1 MHVLQNACDVVGTKK
16 DVVFMPITSTKAYE
30 IVESL
35 VCEKKPVICMPVLS
49 VLKDCLKDK
58 LIFSGKHEE
67 INN

>member
-1 MHVLQNACDVVGTKK
+1 MCYRMHAMLLIKK
-16 DVVFMPITSTKAYE
+16 DVVFMRLSPLPKHMK
-30 IVESL
+30 L
-35 VCEKKPVICMPVLS
+35 LNPVCEKEPVICMPVLG